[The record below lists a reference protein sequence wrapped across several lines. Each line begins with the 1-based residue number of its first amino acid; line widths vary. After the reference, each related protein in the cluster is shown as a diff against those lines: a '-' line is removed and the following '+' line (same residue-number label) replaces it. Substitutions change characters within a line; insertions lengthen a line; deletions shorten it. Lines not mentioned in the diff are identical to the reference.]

1 MAIGAA
7 AQDIRTM
14 ILREALLPVATGPS
28 VGLAAS
34 LVVNRIL
41 QSQLVGVSPYD
52 PATLIVAPALLI
64 LVAIVACQL
73 PARRAVR
80 VNPVVALRHE

>member
-1 MAIGAA
+1 M
-7 AQDIRTM
+7 
-14 ILREALLPVATGPS
+14 
-28 VGLAAS
+28 
-34 LVVNRIL
+34 VNRIL
-41 QSQLVGVSPYD
+41 QSQPVGVSPYD
-52 PATLIVAPALLI
+52 PTTLIVAPALLI